1 MDVAWNQVK
10 VSGLPREEKQRLLS
24 EVEILKELDH
34 KNIIKLYH
42 SWIVTEKDE
51 VSVNFITEACAQT
64 LKKYAAKLK
73 TNLDLRAVKSWSR
86 QILRGLDYLHSHD
99 PPIVH
104 RDLKCDNI
112 FINSKVLDFSI
123 SSSAT
128 FVFIS
133 IYQDSHLMVGDFGLS
148 ALRHKA

>member
-51 VSVNFITEACAQT
+51 VSVNFITVRADAQEVRRQ
-64 LKKYAAKLK
+64 AEDESRPSRGEVVEPPDPA
-73 TNLDLRAVKSWSR
+73 RA
-86 QILRGLDYLHSHD
+86 
-99 PPIVH
+99 
-104 RDLKCDNI
+104 
-112 FINSKVLDFSI
+112 
-123 SSSAT
+123 
-128 FVFIS
+128 
-133 IYQDSHLMVGDFGLS
+133 
-148 ALRHKA
+148 